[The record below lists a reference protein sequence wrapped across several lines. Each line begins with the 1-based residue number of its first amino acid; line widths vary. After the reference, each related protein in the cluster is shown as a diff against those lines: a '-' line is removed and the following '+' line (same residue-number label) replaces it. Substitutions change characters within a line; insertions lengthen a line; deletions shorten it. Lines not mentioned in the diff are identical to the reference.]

1 MRKGRGM
8 MNRPDVESIETR
20 LKELI
25 AGPTYVEALTLIGW
39 IKQLESNMDSMQKIY
54 ESHMKGAVKQYNK
67 DNTEIA
73 ELQVKIDGF
82 EGIGNLVGE
91 MKKELNELRNI
102 GEEFIER
109 RNKGE
114 IRSTYTYNR
123 FRRALGKDDS
133 GAID

>member
-1 MRKGRGM
+1 MD
-8 MNRPDVESIETR
+8 RPDVEGIDQR

-39 IKQLESNMDSMQKIY
+39 IKQIEIDNKEL
-54 ESHMKGAVKQYNK
+54 VKDYM
-67 DNTEIA
+67 
-73 ELQVKIDGF
+73 
-82 EGIGNLVGE
+82 GIGEDFATLADEVDSLETALADERRKRRIKDLTATGNLIGE
-91 MKKELNELRNI
+91 IKKELSELRNI

-109 RNKGE
+109 RDKGE

-133 GAID
+133 GMIK

>member
-1 MRKGRGM
+1 M

-82 EGIGNLVGE
+82 EGISNLVGE
-91 MKKELNELRNI
+91 KKKELDDLRNI